1 METLLV
7 VGHGGREH
15 AIARKL
21 LASPRVARVYCA
33 PGNAGM
39 VRDGI
44 ELAPLDIMDFPA
56 IARFCREHDVA
67 WVFVGSEDPLAAG
80 IVDYLREARIPA
92 VGPTAAAARIEAS
105 KSFAK
110 RIMAA
115 RRVPTARSRTFSSF
129 DAALAF
135 ARAHDFST
143 PFVVK
148 ADGLAAG
155 KGVTIA
161 ADATTAQNAL
171 AAIFSTTP
179 TATSPVSST
188 SRVVAEHCADSAGL
202 AEAAD
207 QATASAGAEDGTE
220 AEASTRVVV
229 EEYLEGQEFS
239 LFHLVGPRSMVR
251 LGVSQDHK
259 RAFTGDRGP
268 NTGGMGAYTPVPQ
281 ISEAVIARAEREIVA
296 PVLAEMRAQGCPFT
310 GMLYSGLMLTA
321 QGPKVIEF
329 NCRFG
334 DPETQVLLEQM
345 DSDLAEVVE
354 RVAAEETPEIRWRNG
369 FTVGIMAAADGY
381 PGTPLR
387 GFPLGDLPNLEAP
400 AAGAPTGG
408 VHVYFSGVAAGP
420 DGYTADGGRLFMAVC
435 HSADLRA
442 ARDRAL
448 GYLDGLKLEHVFYHR
463 DIAARAL

>member
-115 RRVPTARSRTFSSF
+115 HRVPTARSRTFSSF

-135 ARAHDFST
+135 AHAHDFST
-143 PFVVK
+143 PLVVK

-161 ADATTAQNAL
+161 ADFTAAQSAL

-179 TATSPVSST
+179 TATGT
-188 SRVVAEHCADSAGL
+188 
-202 AEAAD
+202 
-207 QATASAGAEDGTE
+207 GAED
-220 AEASTRVVV
+220 EASTRVVV

-296 PVLAEMRAQGCPFT
+296 PVLEEMRAQGCPFT
-310 GMLYSGLMLTA
+310 GVLYSGLMLTT
-321 QGPKVIEF
+321 QGPRVIEF

-354 RVAAEETPEIRWRNG
+354 RVAAGEKSEIRWRSG

-381 PGTPLR
+381 PGAPLR

-400 AAGAPTGG
+400 AAGAPAGG

-435 HSADLRA
+435 HGTDLRA

-448 GYLDGLKLEHVFYHR
+448 AYLDGLKLEHVFYRR
-463 DIAARAL
+463 DIATRAL